1 MTKRKHSTNVI
12 PKKEG
17 ILGWLSYLGCQFIVF
32 SLIGI
37 LKISGSH
44 AHGSDGLGF
53 LFLMGL
59 VLTIPLMLK
68 SKYPISLSTKTILF
82 LFFAVATIIFELS
95 IYAPEDPSNFL
106 AHCGCEFTEI
116 YKNILWFIGW
126 FCFFSFLWYLHYFY
140 KKAKDG
146 YQWVLLK
153 IILFTLISLLL
164 LIYHQRSI
172 NEYGSTFEG
181 SPSIKTY
188 KDVENHYLTN
198 EFLQQMKKM
207 QITNNK

>member
-82 LFFAVATIIFELS
+82 LFFVIATTMFELY
-95 IYAPEDPSNFL
+95 IYAPEDTSGLYL
-106 AHCGCEFTEI
+106 AHPICEFTET
-116 YKNILWFIGW
+116 YKNILWFNGW
-126 FCFFSFLWYLHYFY
+126 FCFFSFLWYLRYFY
-140 KKAKDG
+140 KKSKDG

-164 LIYHQRSI
+164 I
-172 NEYGSTFEG
+172 
-181 SPSIKTY
+181 
-188 KDVENHYLTN
+188 
-198 EFLQQMKKM
+198 FLLMIGYM
-207 QITNNK
+207 FIG